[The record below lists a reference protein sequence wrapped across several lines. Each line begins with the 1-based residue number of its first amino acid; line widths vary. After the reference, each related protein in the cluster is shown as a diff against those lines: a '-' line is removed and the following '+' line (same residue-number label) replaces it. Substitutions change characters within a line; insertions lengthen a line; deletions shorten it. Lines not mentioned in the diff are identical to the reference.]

1 MANSIRKRKGTDANM
16 KFLFG
21 SVFFFFIIV
30 IIIGLFSYFTLQYY
44 WDASGDA
51 KKSASVAR
59 SQYDY
64 SVAFDT
70 DFQGKS
76 YRLYLNDSL
85 IYVGCPVA
93 VDTVLLAKRVAE
105 SNSLLIVDDATDIIV
120 SIIELGRRGD
130 VLLKYNNGAISSR
143 VKE

>member
-1 MANSIRKRKGTDANM
+1 MRRKKGADANM

-30 IIIGLFSYFTLQYY
+30 IVIGLFSYFTLQHH
-44 WDASGDA
+44 WSVSDDA
-51 KKSASVAR
+51 KKVAKVAR
-59 SQYDY
+59 PQYDY
-64 SVAFDT
+64 SVAFDA

-85 IYVGCPVA
+85 IYAGCPVK
-93 VDTVLLAKRVAE
+93 VDTILRTKKITE
-105 SNSLLIVDDATDIIV
+105 NNSLLIVDDATDVIV

>member
-1 MANSIRKRKGTDANM
+1 MRRKKGADANM
-16 KFLFG
+16 RFLFG
-21 SVFFFFIIV
+21 SVFFFFIIIV
-30 IIIGLFSYFTLQYY
+30 VIGLFSYFSLNYY
-44 WDASGDA
+44 WNESGEA
-51 KKSASVAR
+51 KKVASVAR
-59 SQYDY
+59 PQYDY
-64 SVAFDT
+64 SVAFDA

-85 IYVGCPVA
+85 IYYGSPVK
-93 VDTVLLAKRVAE
+93 VDTVLQAKRVAE
-105 SNSLLIVDDATDIIV
+105 NNSLLVVDDATDVIV

>member
-1 MANSIRKRKGTDANM
+1 MRRKKGADANM

-30 IIIGLFSYFTLQYY
+30 IVIGLFSYFTLQHY
-44 WDASGDA
+44 WSGSDDA
-51 KKSASVAR
+51 KKVATVIR
-59 SQYDY
+59 PQYDY
-64 SVAFDT
+64 SVAFDA

-85 IYVGCPVA
+85 IYAGCPVK
-93 VDTVLLAKRVAE
+93 VDTILRTKKIAE
-105 SNSLLIVDDATDIIV
+105 NNSLLIVDDATDVIV

-130 VLLKYNNGAISSR
+130 VLLKYNNGTISSR

>member
-1 MANSIRKRKGTDANM
+1 MRRKKGTDANL

-30 IIIGLFSYFTLQYY
+30 IVIGLFSYFTLQQY
-44 WDASGDA
+44 WNYSPDV
-51 KKSASVAR
+51 KKVATVAR

-64 SVAFDT
+64 SVAFNA

-76 YRLYLNDSL
+76 YKLYLNDSL
-85 IYVGCPVA
+85 IYTGRPVV
-93 VDTVLLAKRVAE
+93 VDTVIRVKRVAE
-105 SNSLLIVDDATDIIV
+105 SNSLLIVDDATDVIV
-120 SIIELGRRGD
+120 NIIELGQRGD

>member
-1 MANSIRKRKGTDANM
+1 MRRKKGADANM

-30 IIIGLFSYFTLQYY
+30 IVIGLFSYFTLQHH
-44 WDASGDA
+44 WSVSDDA
-51 KKSASVAR
+51 KKVAKVVR
-59 SQYDY
+59 PQYDY
-64 SVAFDT
+64 SVAFDA

-85 IYVGCPVA
+85 IYAGCPIK
-93 VDTVLLAKRVAE
+93 VDTILRTKKIAE
-105 SNSLLIVDDATDIIV
+105 NNSLLIVDDATDVIV

>member
-1 MANSIRKRKGTDANM
+1 MRRKKGADANM

-30 IIIGLFSYFTLQYY
+30 IVIGLFSYFTLQHY
-44 WDASGDA
+44 WSGSDDT
-51 KKSASVAR
+51 KKVATVVR
-59 SQYDY
+59 PQYDY
-64 SVAFDT
+64 SVAFDA

-85 IYVGCPVA
+85 IYAGCPVK
-93 VDTVLLAKRVAE
+93 VDTILRTKKIAE
-105 SNSLLIVDDATDIIV
+105 NNSLLIVDDATDVIV

-130 VLLKYNNGAISSR
+130 VLLKYNNGTISSR

>member
-1 MANSIRKRKGTDANM
+1 MRRKRGSDANM

-21 SVFFFFIIV
+21 GVFFFFIIV
-30 IIIGLFSYFTLQYY
+30 IVIGLFSYFTLQQY
-44 WDASGDA
+44 WNASGDA
-51 KKSASVAR
+51 KKVASVVR
-59 SQYDY
+59 PQYDY
-64 SVAFDT
+64 SVAFDA

-85 IYVGCPVA
+85 IYAGCPVK
-93 VDTVLLAKRVAE
+93 VDTVLRTRKIAE
-105 SNSLLIVDDATDIIV
+105 QNSLLIVDDATDVIV

>member
-1 MANSIRKRKGTDANM
+1 MRRKKGADANM

-21 SVFFFFIIV
+21 GVFFFFIIV
-30 IIIGLFSYFTLQYY
+30 IVIGLFSYFTLQQY
-44 WDASGDA
+44 WNASGDA
-51 KKSASVAR
+51 KKVATVMR
-59 SQYDY
+59 PQYDY
-64 SVAFDT
+64 SVAFDA

-85 IYVGCPVA
+85 IYAGCPVK
-93 VDTVLLAKRVAE
+93 VD
-105 SNSLLIVDDATDIIV
+105 IVDDATDVIV

>member
-1 MANSIRKRKGTDANM
+1 MRRKKGSDANM

-30 IIIGLFSYFTLQYY
+30 VVIGLFSYFTLQQY
-44 WDASGDA
+44 WSVSADG
-51 KKSASVAR
+51 KKTATVAR
-59 SQYDY
+59 PQYDY
-64 SVAFDT
+64 SVAFDA

-76 YRLYLNDSL
+76 YRVYLNDSL
-85 IYVGCPVA
+85 IYAGCPVN
-93 VDTVLLAKRVAE
+93 VDTVLRTKKFAE
-105 SNSLLIVDDATDIIV
+105 NNSLLIVDDATDVIV

-130 VLLKYNNGAISSR
+130 VLLKYNGGAISSR

>member
-1 MANSIRKRKGTDANM
+1 MRRKKSADANM

-30 IIIGLFSYFTLQYY
+30 IVIGLFSYFTLQHH
-44 WDASGDA
+44 WHGSDDA
-51 KKSASVAR
+51 KKVAAVVR
-59 SQYDY
+59 PQYDY

-70 DFQGKS
+70 DFKDKA

-85 IYVGCPVA
+85 IYAGRPVE
-93 VDTVLLAKRVAE
+93 VDTVVRVKRIAE
-105 SNSLLIVDDATDIIV
+105 NNSLLIVDDATDIIV
-120 SIIELGRRGD
+120 SIIELGRRGE
-130 VLLKYNNGAISSR
+130 VQLKYNGGAISSR

>member
-1 MANSIRKRKGTDANM
+1 MRRKKGADANM

-21 SVFFFFIIV
+21 GVFFFFIIV
-30 IIIGLFSYFTLQYY
+30 IVIGLFSYFTLQQY
-44 WDASGDA
+44 WNASGDA
-51 KKSASVAR
+51 KKVATVVR
-59 SQYDY
+59 PQYDY
-64 SVAFDT
+64 SVAFDA

-85 IYVGCPVA
+85 IYAGCPVK
-93 VDTVLLAKRVAE
+93 VDTVLRTRKIAE
-105 SNSLLIVDDATDIIV
+105 QNSLLIVDDTTDVIV